1 MRVAIP
7 LSDDG
12 RVERV
17 FDGATTLMVI
27 DLRGGDRGEYFET
40 PMRNRSMKERAREL
54 SAMGVDVLLCNEIS
68 HALESLIA
76 SPVRSLEYLGGKLI
90 AYVTAA
96 LVGLL
101 PVWLAAVLLF
111 NVPFRGSPLLLVT
124 LTIDFLLASVGMALF
139 IGNLARSQQTATVIA
154 LFVFFVPGFF
164 LTGMIDPL
172 DATDLTSAA
181 ISYALPRHL
190 PQRSHPGRG
199 VATGARAADPFHR
212 MGEFRGAD
220 F

>member
-76 SPVRSLEYLGGKLI
+76 SRGIKVHTHRFGRVDEVIEAFIDRRHEGKL
-90 AYVTAA
+90 AWGNRPPT
-96 LVGLL
+96 LV
-101 PVWLAAVLLF
+101 AV
-111 NVPFRGSPLLLVT
+111 S
-124 LTIDFLLASVGMALF
+124 
-139 IGNLARSQQTATVIA
+139 
-154 LFVFFVPGFF
+154 
-164 LTGMIDPL
+164 
-172 DATDLTSAA
+172 
-181 ISYALPRHL
+181 
-190 PQRSHPGRG
+190 
-199 VATGARAADPFHR
+199 
-212 MGEFRGAD
+212 
-220 F
+220 